1 MLLLGE
7 SQRGAPVTLHGYQM
21 PRRPEPGNSAPIN
34 ARSGSVIVVAA
45 AIGAVA
51 GAVAASTLSAEQFA
65 WTGFFLVPLFLVLE
79 VSLKHLL
86 ALFGGNRDVARFMLA
101 AAIVAGFY
109 GAWFG
114 LRSL

>member
-1 MLLLGE
+1 
-7 SQRGAPVTLHGYQM
+7 M
-21 PRRPEPGNSAPIN
+21 PNRPEPRTSAPVN
-34 ARSGSVIVVAA
+34 ARSGSIIVVAA
-45 AIGAVA
+45 AIGAVT

-114 LRSL
+114 VRSS

>member
-1 MLLLGE
+1 
-7 SQRGAPVTLHGYQM
+7 M
-21 PRRPEPGNSAPIN
+21 PNRPEPRTSAPVN
-34 ARSGSVIVVAA
+34 ARSGSIIVVAA
-45 AIGAVA
+45 AIGAVT

-65 WTGFFLVPLFLVLE
+65 WTGFFLVPIFLVLE

-114 LRSL
+114 VRWS